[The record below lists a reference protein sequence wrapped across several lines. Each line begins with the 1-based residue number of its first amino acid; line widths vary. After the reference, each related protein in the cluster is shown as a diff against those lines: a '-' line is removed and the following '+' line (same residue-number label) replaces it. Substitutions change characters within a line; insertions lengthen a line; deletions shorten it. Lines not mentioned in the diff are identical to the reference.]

1 MQVDAKQLNGLTL
14 AYVGDAIYELYI
26 RTHLIASGYVKP
38 DILHQKAV
46 QFVSANAQATI
57 VHKWLDNDVLTQEE
71 EAIVRRGRNAKSIS
85 TPKNMSVQ
93 AYRYATGLEALFG
106 YHYLQENKE
115 RLDKLAQLAIKSIE
129 NEDGND
135 HSDD

>member
-1 MQVDAKQLNGLTL
+1 MQVDVKQLNGLTL

-26 RTHLIASGYVKP
+26 RTHLIESGYVKP
-38 DILHQKAV
+38 DALHQKAI

-57 VHKWLDNDVLTQEE
+57 VHAWLNDNVLTEE
-71 EAIVRRGRNAKSIS
+71 ETAVVRRGRNAKSIS
-85 TPKNMSVQ
+85 TPKNISIQ
-93 AYRYATGLEALFG
+93 TYRYATGLEALFG
-106 YHYLQENKE
+106 YHYLHKNKE

-135 HSDD
+135 SDG